1 MVVTLSSYT
10 QIRSGKV
17 SSSIFI
23 NKAIRTLTIIST
35 AVLLYEMFNVES
47 VEFNLV
53 IRGDGWWA
61 HRGVSAECH
70 EYSVRSCAG
79 QSYVS

>member
-1 MVVTLSSYT
+1 
-10 QIRSGKV
+10 
-17 SSSIFI
+17 
-23 NKAIRTLTIIST
+23 
-35 AVLLYEMFNVES
+35 MFKVES

-61 HRGVSAECH
+61 ERGERGASAECH

-79 QSYVS
+79 RQDRPTEIVRLEEDILMMSYHFSFANHAVLLLG